1 MEFSEK
7 IKLIRKYNHLT
18 QEELANKINVSRKTV
33 SGWENKRSTPD
44 ELTLKILEDTFD
56 ISIKILTDDTIS
68 DIFNINDERSQ
79 KRRHIYY
86 YLLILEA
93 VMIFISF
100 LSLLKVVEA
109 PLNTVLLILNT
120 YIINYLI
127 EGLHKYTLTSKHIK
141 IGFIGIII
149 FSFCIGFFNLF
160 TYLQNLNVTENLI
173 FITSGATIGTII
185 HIAVLTLAIHI
196 LLKAAEFLKLRKYY

>member
-44 ELTLKILEDTFD
+44 ELTLEILEDTFD
-56 ISIKILTDDTIS
+56 IPIKILTDDTIS

-100 LSLLKVVEA
+100 LSLLNVVEA

-127 EGLHKYTLTSKHIK
+127 EGLHKYTLTSTYIK
-141 IGFIGIII
+141 IGFTGIIM
-149 FSFCIGFFNLF
+149 FSFCIGLFNLF
-160 TYLQNLNVTENLI
+160 KYLQNLNVIENPI
-173 FITSGATIGTII
+173 FIISGATIGTII
-185 HIAVLTLAIHI
+185 HIAVLILAIHI

>member
-44 ELTLKILEDTFD
+44 ELTLEILKDTFD
-56 ISIKILTDDTIS
+56 IPMKILTDDTIS